1 MHYQD
6 GELMCISSRRTRS
19 RRDYLRVGKIEVSL
33 EWTRVVAVI
42 MLEESFY
49 DTNILTNTKISL
61 IDIFLGVYV
70 PQTKHI
76 LLHWIHNREYMW
88 YDIRKQI

>member
-33 EWTRVVAVI
+33 EWKRVVAVI
-42 MLEESFY
+42 MLEESFTIPIY
-49 DTNILTNTKISL
+49 S
-61 IDIFLGVYV
+61 
-70 PQTKHI
+70 
-76 LLHWIHNREYMW
+76 
-88 YDIRKQI
+88 QIQKPVL